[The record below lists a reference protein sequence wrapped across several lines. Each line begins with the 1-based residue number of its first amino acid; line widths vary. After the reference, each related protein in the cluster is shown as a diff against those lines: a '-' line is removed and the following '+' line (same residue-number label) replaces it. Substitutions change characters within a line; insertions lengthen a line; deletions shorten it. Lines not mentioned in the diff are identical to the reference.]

1 MARLNPDL
9 LSGESLTYDL
19 GPKLWALQTD
29 LPLGFPRRGAI
40 PVLQGALDHLD
51 PCSSPP
57 RRPPQWRRIAGGRV
71 PKCPP
76 VKNAGGQNG
85 RFAPQILAIR
95 IG

>member
-29 LPLGFPRRGAI
+29 LPLGFPRRGGGGAI

-57 RRPPQWRRIAGGRV
+57 RRPPCSEHITSAHEPNLTAGTVAGRH
-71 PKCPP
+71 
-76 VKNAGGQNG
+76 
-85 RFAPQILAIR
+85 
-95 IG
+95 